1 MLGRTHIVF
10 GLTTLAIAQSQMLA
24 VGGLIQPHPVYGFP
38 TGPLLCLGAAT
49 VGALLPDLDAGE
61 ATIQQQ
67 LGVLG
72 GIAHSGLGLLGLK
85 H

>member
-24 VGGLIQPHPVYGFP
+24 VGGLIQPHPVAGFP

-61 ATIQQQ
+61 STIQ
-67 LGVLG
+67 
-72 GIAHSGLGLLGLK
+72 
-85 H
+85 